1 MAKQIENFNEKKE
14 SLMETRNRLKATG
27 RPFTLQDVLDNTDGL
42 VMVESKEPEPL
53 PPNLNAIVG
62 GIISGGLDHEL
73 LLEYYEIAKKKYN
86 DVSEMIP
93 ISEGVGFTYTK
104 ENKVCEIY
112 YCLSSECM
120 MENFDGVEHEVA
132 RYEL

>member
-1 MAKQIENFNEKKE
+1 MVQLENYEEKKE

-27 RPFTLQDVLDNTDGL
+27 RPFTLQDVLDNTEGL
-42 VMVESKEPEPL
+42 VMVEAKVPEQTTPD
-53 PPNLNAIVG
+53 LNAIVSG
-62 GIISGGLDHEL
+62 VISGGLDREL
-73 LLEYYEIAKKKYN
+73 LMEYYDIAKKKYN

-104 ENKVCEIY
+104 EGQLCEIY
-112 YCLSSECM
+112 YCLSSKCM
-120 MENFDGVEHEVA
+120 MENFDGIEHEVA